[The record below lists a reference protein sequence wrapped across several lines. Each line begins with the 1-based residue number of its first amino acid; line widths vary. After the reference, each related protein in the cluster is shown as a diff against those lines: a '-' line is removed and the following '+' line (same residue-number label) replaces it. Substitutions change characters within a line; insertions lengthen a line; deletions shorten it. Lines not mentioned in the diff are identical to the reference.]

1 MCDTQQQVDQLY
13 KKQYGKM
20 IAMLLYCFRDMDMAS
35 AEDIVQDAF
44 SAALISW
51 QENSM
56 PVNAEG
62 WLFKV
67 CRNKAI
73 NKIKADKKMST
84 VNEAE
89 HFGIHETVFPES
101 LIEDQQL
108 KLLFACAHPGL
119 APKAQVVITLKYVI
133 NLKVEAIAR
142 ILAMSIDGIDKLL
155 IRSRQKIKDEKI
167 LFEDLPAGTLNKRIP
182 VVHKILYL
190 VFNEGYKSSWGK
202 QLIREELCEDALM
215 MTKILLES
223 RLANKETCA
232 LYALMLFNATRLRSR
247 FSASGALLDLEEQDR
262 SVWNQDLILLGSE
275 YLERS
280 KDATV
285 SSYHYEAAIAY
296 LHCIA
301 KDFQSTDWNTIKG
314 LYLKLLQQR
323 PNPFIELNYAIA
335 LYYSGKKEDAFS
347 ILQTL
352 RQNTFL
358 HQYYLLNAT
367 LGKLYLLEHDVA
379 KSKNYL
385 LAALE
390 QTNMQAEKNF
400 ILRLIKKTGNADI
413 KKECSG
419 DGSTS

>member
-1 MCDTQQQVDQLY
+1 MCDPQQLVDQLY

-44 SAALISW
+44 SSALTYWKEDNI
-51 QENSM
+51 

-73 NKIKADKKMST
+73 NKIKAGKKLSMI
-84 VNEAE
+84 NGAE
-89 HFGIHETVFPES
+89 HFDIHETVFPES
-101 LIEDQQL
+101 LIKDQQL

-155 IRSRQKIKDEKI
+155 VRSRQKIKDEKI
-167 LFEDLPAGTLNKRIP
+167 LFEELPANTLNKRMP

-202 QLIREELCEDALM
+202 ELVREELCEDALL

-232 LYALMLFNATRLRSR
+232 LYALMLFNAARLRSR

-262 SVWNQDLILLGSE
+262 NLWNENLILLGWK
-275 YLERS
+275 YLHQSRG
-280 KDATV
+280 DV
-285 SSYHYEAAIAY
+285 ISSYHYEASIAY

-301 KDFQSTDWNTIKG
+301 KDLQSTDWNAIKG

-323 PNPFIELNYAIA
+323 SNPFIELNYAIA
-335 LYYSGKKEDAFS
+335 LYYAGKKEDAFA
-347 ILQTL
+347 ILKMLQ
-352 RQNTFL
+352 QNTFMSR
-358 HQYYLLNAT
+358 YYLLNTT
-367 LGKLYLLEHDVA
+367 LGKLYLLEKDYTKA
-379 KSKNYL
+379 NNYL
-385 LAALE
+385 LIALE
-390 QTNMQAEKNF
+390 QTSMQAEKDF
-400 ILRLIKKTGNADI
+400 IRRLI
-413 KKECSG
+413 E
-419 DGSTS
+419 TSQKF